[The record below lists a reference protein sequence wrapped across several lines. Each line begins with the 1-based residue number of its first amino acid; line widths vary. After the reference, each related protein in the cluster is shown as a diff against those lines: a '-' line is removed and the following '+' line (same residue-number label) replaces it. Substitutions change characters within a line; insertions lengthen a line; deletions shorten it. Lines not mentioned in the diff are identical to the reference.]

1 MVVVE
6 KNYYMTKCEG
16 CNTKFVFDDSDIGV
30 TDDDKFVTC
39 PKCNKRILEYEDYYE
54 SSFKKI
60 PQWRYNRIVKKYG
73 YDIKE

>member
-1 MVVVE
+1 MVVMK

-39 PKCNKRILEYEDYYE
+39 PKCNKRILEYEDYYI

-60 PQWRYNRIVKKYG
+60 SYRKYS
-73 YDIKE
+73 